1 MEISRLFLPLLTEL
15 GGWEVHSCYNHV
27 APNGAPA
34 LQCRLFNRASCGLCA
49 PGELHFAEPG
59 RQPRKLSGLGTQA
72 KGLCSLTTQL
82 IPKTFRA
89 A

>member
-34 LQCRLFNRASCGLCA
+34 LQCRLFNRATCGLCA
-49 PGELHFAEPG
+49 PAELHFAASN
-59 RQPRKLSGLGTQA
+59 RQPTTCPLGTHA
-72 KGLCSLTTQL
+72 KGLCSITTQL